1 MHMWSTIQQLYPK
14 HLLSAGCVRKTGG
27 SFLSS
32 VHLHTESRSTALSGL
47 EHCFQDAA
55 NGQRSLGQQM
65 GQSGPMLLQRTQTS
79 KHNQTF
85 FYLSP

>member
-14 HLLSAGCVRKTGG
+14 YLLSAGSVRKTGG

-32 VHLHTESRSTALSGL
+32 VPESRSAALSGL

-55 NGQRSLGQQM
+55 SSQRSLGQQM
-65 GQSGPMLLQRTQTS
+65 GRSGPMLLQRTQTS